1 MMQGQK
7 NIKFCNLYLITAK
20 TPQGLESFGRESI
33 PEAVPDKRS
42 SKQKHFNQRGNWRMH
57 LWTKCNLIN
66 TLWQLPEIRLRLE
79 QVGYS
84 MHFGW

>member
-42 SKQKHFNQRGNWRMH
+42 SKQKHFNQRGN
-57 LWTKCNLIN
+57 
-66 TLWQLPEIRLRLE
+66 
-79 QVGYS
+79 
-84 MHFGW
+84 